1 MRRRLLTLIVCALTV
16 AVAATAAT
24 VPRVVLPRDH
34 FGHRAGI
41 EWWYVTGVLQG
52 SDGMRYSV
60 FFTLFKRAGFV
71 VPVSQVVNLDTGAVV
86 GHTETVGRATIGG
99 TALNVTLPGAALRYA
114 AGRWSFSASA
124 AGYALEL
131 SASPRKPYVL
141 HGATG
146 YIRQSTAGLSA
157 YYSNTRMAA
166 VGSVTTSTGVVR
178 LSGQAWLD
186 HQWGNFAS
194 DPAALNW
201 DWFSCRFDDRTELML
216 YRFRAPDGTPL
227 ARYGSGTFI
236 RSNGTAVATPRFSVT
251 PGQRVFEGA
260 GRRWPLDWQLSLPAQ
275 NLELR
280 LVSTVSDQL
289 VRGTVLPTF
298 YEGVADAT
306 GSKTGTCFVE
316 QSYAG

>member
-1 MRRRLLTLIVCALTV
+1 MRRGFLALIVCAFTI
-16 AVAATAAT
+16 AAAATAAS
-24 VPRVVLPRDH
+24 VPRVELPRDH

-41 EWWYVTGVLQG
+41 EWWYMTGLLQG

-71 VPVSQVVNLDTGAVV
+71 VPVSQVVNLDTGALA

-275 NLELR
+275 NLQLR
-280 LVSTVSDQL
+280 LVSTVPDQL